1 MTSLFSSYVHSC
13 KTKATKKNS
22 IKSTV
27 AIVLL
32 ASLVCSQLVFAE
44 PTEAEQKA
52 ALAKKLSNPIAAL
65 ISLPMQYNYDSD
77 IGTDDRGSRST
88 LNIQPVIPFS
98 ISENWN
104 LISRTILPVI
114 DQQDIFT
121 QGQSQT
127 GIGDVVQSLFFSPKA
142 PTSSGWIWGAGPV
155 VLLPTG
161 SDTKLSADKFGLG
174 PTAVALKQDGPWTY
188 GGLANHIVSVGG
200 PSDRAD
206 ISATFLQPFLSYNT
220 KTATTFSLNT
230 ESTYDWKSKQ
240 WAIPINANVS
250 QMVKIGDQLFSLGV
264 GVRYWLKSTDNG
276 PEGVGLRLS
285 FTMLFPK

>member
-1 MTSLFSSYVHSC
+1 MTNLFSLCVHSN
-13 KTKATKKNS
+13 KIQATKKNPF
-22 IKSTV
+22 KSTI
-27 AIVLL
+27 AILLL
-32 ASLVCSQLVFAE
+32 ASLGCSQLVFAE
-44 PTEAEQKA
+44 PSEAEQKA

-77 IGTDDRGSRST
+77 IGSADRGSRST

-98 ISENWN
+98 ISDDWN

-114 DQQDIFT
+114 DQQDIFN

-127 GIGDVVQSLFFSPKA
+127 GIGDVVQSMFFSPKA
-142 PTSSGWIWGAGPV
+142 PTSNGWIWGAGPV
-155 VLLPTG
+155 LLLPTG
-161 SDTKLSADKFGLG
+161 SNAKLSADKFGLG

-200 PSDRAD
+200 PNDRAD

-220 KTATTFSLNT
+220 KTATTFSVNT

-240 WAIPINANVS
+240 WSIPVNANVS
-250 QMVKIGDQLFSLGV
+250 QMIKIGDQLFSFGAGV
-264 GVRYWLKSTDNG
+264 KYWLKSTDNG
-276 PEGVGLRLS
+276 PEGLGFRLS

>member
-1 MTSLFSSYVHSC
+1 MTSLFSSCVHSC
-13 KTKATKKNS
+13 ETQATKKNA
-22 IKSTV
+22 IKSTI
-27 AIVLL
+27 AMVLL
-32 ASLVCSQLVFAE
+32 ASLGCSQLVFAE

-206 ISATFLQPFLSYNT
+206 ISATFLQPFLAYNT

-240 WAIPINANVS
+240 WAIPVNANVS
-250 QMVKIGDQLFSLGV
+250 QMIKIGDQLFSLGV

>member
-1 MTSLFSSYVHSC
+1 M
-13 KTKATKKNS
+13 
-22 IKSTV
+22 
-27 AIVLL
+27 VLL
-32 ASLVCSQLVFAE
+32 ASLGCSQLVFAE

-206 ISATFLQPFLSYNT
+206 ISATFLQPFLAYNT

-240 WAIPINANVS
+240 WAIPVNANVS
-250 QMVKIGDQLFSLGV
+250 QMIKIGDQLFSLGV

>member
-1 MTSLFSSYVHSC
+1 MTSLFSSCVHSC
-13 KTKATKKNS
+13 ETQATNKNA
-22 IKSTV
+22 IKSTI

-32 ASLVCSQLVFAE
+32 ASLGCSQLVFAE

-240 WAIPINANVS
+240 WAIPVNANVS
-250 QMVKIGDQLFSLGV
+250 QMIKIGDQLFSLGV

>member
-1 MTSLFSSYVHSC
+1 MKNLFSLFTHSNKTQTTKKTSLR
-13 KTKATKKNS
+13 TINTL
-22 IKSTV
+22 
-27 AIVLL
+27 VLL
-32 ASLVCSQLVFAE
+32 TSLGSPQVVFAE
-44 PTEAEQKA
+44 VTEAEQKA

-65 ISLPMQYNYDSD
+65 ISLPMQYNYDSN
-77 IGTDDRGSRST
+77 IGTSDRGSRST

-98 ISENWN
+98 ISEDWN

-114 DQQDIFT
+114 NQHDIFN
-121 QGQSQT
+121 QGESQT
-127 GIGDVVQSLFFSPKA
+127 GIGDVVQSIFFSPKA

-155 VLLPTG
+155 LLLPTG
-161 SDTKLSADKFGLG
+161 SDAKLSADKFGLG
-174 PTAVALKQDGPWTY
+174 PTAVVLKQDGSWTY

-200 PSDRAD
+200 SSDRAD

-240 WAIPINANVS
+240 WAVPVNASVS
-250 QMVKIGDQLFSLGV
+250 QMIKLGDQLFSV
-264 GVRYWLKSTDNG
+264 GAGAKYWLKSTDNG
-276 PEGVGLRLS
+276 PEGLGFRLT

>member
-1 MTSLFSSYVHSC
+1 MTSLFSSCFHSC
-13 KTKATKKNS
+13 KTQATKKNA
-22 IKSTV
+22 IKSTIV
-27 AIVLL
+27 IVLL
-32 ASLVCSQLVFAE
+32 ALLGCSQLVFAE

-65 ISLPMQYNYDSD
+65 ISLPIQYNYDSD

-206 ISATFLQPFLSYNT
+206 ISATFLQPFLAYNT

-240 WAIPINANVS
+240 WAIPVNANVS
-250 QMVKIGDQLFSLGV
+250 QMIKIGDQLFSLGV
-264 GVRYWLKSTDNG
+264 GLRYWLKSTDNG

>member
-1 MTSLFSSYVHSC
+1 MTNLFSSCVHSC
-13 KTKATKKNS
+13 KTQATKKKS
-22 IKSTV
+22 IKGTV
-27 AIVLL
+27 ATLLL
-32 ASLVCSQLVFAE
+32 ASLGCSQLVFAE

-77 IGTDDRGSRST
+77 IGTDDRGSRSN

-114 DQQDIFT
+114 DQHDIFN

-206 ISATFLQPFLSYNT
+206 ISATFLQPFLAYNT
-220 KTATTFSLNT
+220 KTATTFSVNT

-240 WAIPINANVS
+240 WAIPVNANVT
-250 QMVKIGDQLFSLGV
+250 QMIKIGDQLFSLGV

>member
-1 MTSLFSSYVHSC
+1 MTNLFSLCVYSN
-13 KTKATKKNS
+13 KIQPTKKNS
-22 IKSTV
+22 LKGTL
-27 AIVLL
+27 AILL
-32 ASLVCSQLVFAE
+32 LTSLGCSKLVFAE

-77 IGTDDRGSRST
+77 IGSGDRGSRST

-98 ISENWN
+98 ISDDWN

-114 DQQDIFT
+114 DQQDIFA

-142 PTSSGWIWGAGPV
+142 PTSNGWIWGVGPV
-155 VLLPTG
+155 LLLPTG
-161 SDTKLSADKFGLG
+161 ANAKLSADKFGLG

-220 KTATTFSLNT
+220 KTATTFSVNT

-240 WAIPINANVS
+240 WAIPVNANVS
-250 QMVKIGDQLFSLGV
+250 QMIKIGDQLFSLGV

-276 PEGVGLRLS
+276 SEGVGLRLS